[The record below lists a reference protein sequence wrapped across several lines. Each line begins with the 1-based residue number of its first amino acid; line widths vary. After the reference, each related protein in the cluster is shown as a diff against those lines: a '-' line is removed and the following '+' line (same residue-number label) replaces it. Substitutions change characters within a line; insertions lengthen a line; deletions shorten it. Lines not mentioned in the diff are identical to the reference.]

1 MKAREANG
9 ALAWGVVHFP
19 QPLKRWV
26 EAPPALLL
34 SDSRI
39 DQSSAN
45 GSSSKSRPARGH
57 RRYTLARPTVGNVG
71 AWVDQQ
77 SLKEKVAE
85 AAFERVAAEHS
96 DKLLLGIGTGTT
108 AECFIRLL
116 PQLKSRIE
124 ATVASSERSA
134 SLLSDLGLPVV
145 DLNSVGPLDV
155 YIDGADEANSQ
166 LHLIKGGGA
175 ALTREKIVAA
185 ASSQFICIADESKRV
200 ETLGAFPLP
209 VEVIPM
215 ARSHVA
221 RALAK
226 LGGQPLWREG
236 VITDNGNLILDVHG
250 LRIADARQLETA
262 INMLAGVVCS
272 GLFAHRPADI
282 LLLGTSQGVMEVMST

>member
-1 MKAREANG
+1 M
-9 ALAWGVVHFP
+9 
-19 QPLKRWV
+19 
-26 EAPPALLL
+26 
-34 SDSRI
+34 
-39 DQSSAN
+39 DQ
-45 GSSSKSRPARGH
+45 K
-57 RRYTLARPTVGNVG
+57 L
-71 AWVDQQ
+71 
-77 SLKEKVAE
+77 LKEKVAE
-85 AAFERVAAEHS
+85 AAFERVAAEHN
-96 DKLLLGIGTGTT
+96 DRLLLGIGTGTT

-134 SLLSDLGLPVV
+134 ALLSELDLPVV

-155 YIDGADEANSQ
+155 YVDGADEANSQ

-185 ASSQFICIADESKRV
+185 ASRQFICIADESKRV

-221 RALAK
+221 RALVK
-226 LGGQPLWREG
+226 LGGQPVWREG

-250 LRIADARQLETA
+250 LSIVDARQLETA
-262 INMLAGVVCS
+262 INQVTGVVCN
-272 GLFAHRPADI
+272 GLFANRAADV
-282 LLLGTSQGVMEVMST
+282 LLLGTSQGVKEVIPL

>member
-1 MKAREANG
+1 M
-9 ALAWGVVHFP
+9 
-19 QPLKRWV
+19 
-26 EAPPALLL
+26 
-34 SDSRI
+34 
-39 DQSSAN
+39 
-45 GSSSKSRPARGH
+45 
-57 RRYTLARPTVGNVG
+57 
-71 AWVDQQ
+71 DQQ
-77 SLKEKVAE
+77 LLKEQVAE

-134 SLLSDLGLPVV
+134 SLLSELGLPVV

-185 ASSQFICIADESKRV
+185 ASRQFVCIADESKRV

-221 RALAK
+221 RALVE
-226 LGGQPLWREG
+226 LGAQPVWRED
-236 VITDNGNLILDVHG
+236 VITDNHNLILDVHG
-250 LRIADARQLETA
+250 MTIEDAAAVEARINQ
-262 INMLAGVVCS
+262 IAGVVS
-272 GLFAHRPADI
+272 NGLFAARPADV
-282 LLLGTSQGVMEVMST
+282 LLLGTSQGVKEVVPMPSLAPSKSNEG

>member
-1 MKAREANG
+1 MAS
-9 ALAWGVVHFP
+9 LP
-19 QPLKRWV
+19 
-26 EAPPALLL
+26 
-34 SDSRI
+34 
-39 DQSSAN
+39 
-45 GSSSKSRPARGH
+45 KSRPTRGH
-57 RRYTLARPTVGNVG
+57 RRYTLCRRRVG
-71 AWVDQQ
+71 AVGVRVDQQ
-77 SLKEKVAE
+77 LLKEQVAE

-96 DKLLLGIGTGTT
+96 DRLLLGIGTGTT

-134 SLLSDLGLPVV
+134 SLLSELGLPVV

-185 ASSQFICIADESKRV
+185 ASRQFICIADESKKV
-200 ETLGAFPLP
+200 KTLGAFPLP

-221 RALAK
+221 RELHA
-226 LGGQPLWREG
+226 LGGQPVWRED
-236 VITDNGNLILDVHG
+236 VVTDNGNIILDVHG
-250 LRIADARQLETA
+250 LSIIDAHQMETVINA
-262 INMLAGVVCS
+262 IAGVVCN

-282 LLLGTSQGVMEVMST
+282 LLLGAPQGVMEVMPR